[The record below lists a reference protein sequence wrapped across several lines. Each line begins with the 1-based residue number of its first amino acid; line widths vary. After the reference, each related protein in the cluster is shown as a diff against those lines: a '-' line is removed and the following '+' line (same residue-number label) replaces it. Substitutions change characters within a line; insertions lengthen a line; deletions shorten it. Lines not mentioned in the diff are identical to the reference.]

1 MYVLGVFFAFFLYMK
16 KVTIIDYRHVNIK
29 ITRKWVA
36 PENIELSINERV
48 IEWY

>member
-36 PENIELSINERV
+36 PGVELSINE
-48 IEWY
+48 EW